1 MDIKIIEYIVFF
13 GLAGF
18 ALLAY
23 KIIKLPL
30 PEGNGYVDESWKCE
44 SPIEKRV
51 YYGLLQHG
59 LYPISQYRVGK
70 YRIDL
75 AFPKQLIAIEC
86 DGKAYH
92 STPKQKAHDSRKD
105 KFLRDRGWI
114 VLRFSGNK
122 IHRDLPDVV
131 RRIKEN
137 LR

>member
-13 GLAGF
+13 GMAGL

-30 PEGNGYVDESWKCE
+30 PEANSYVDESWKCE

-51 YYGLLQHG
+51 YNGLLQHG

-92 STPKQKAHDSRKD
+92 STPKQKAHDRRKD